1 MLVADIMSR
10 SVVAISP
17 DAPIAQA
24 IRLMIDHRV
33 SGLPV
38 IDTEGRAVGMLTEG
52 DLLRR
57 VETGTEGEAPGWFAS
72 FFFPG
77 HQAERYVHTHG
88 RRVAEVMTPDVVCV
102 EEDAPLS
109 EVAVLMQ
116 RNRIKRL
123 PVVREGKVV
132 GIVSRADLVR
142 VVGESL
148 RRSTA
153 TADDS
158 AIRQQ
163 IVKEIGSAPWA
174 PRTSVSVAVENG
186 IVLLDGCV
194 FDMRARSAIGVLAEN
209 VSGVKRVDNR
219 LICVE
224 PTSGMLIYDPD
235 EEASSAT
242 AARTS
247 R

>member
-1 MLVADIMSR
+1 MLAAQLMSR
-10 SVVAISP
+10 SIVAISP
-17 DAPIAQA
+17 DAPLAQA

-38 IDTEGRAVGMLTEG
+38 IDSEGRAVGMLTEG

-77 HQAERYVHTHG
+77 RQAERYVQTHG
-88 RRVAEVMTPDVVCV
+88 RRVSEVMTPNVVCV
-102 EEDAPLS
+102 EDDTPLS
-109 EVAVLMQ
+109 EVAALMQ
-116 RNRIKRL
+116 RKRIKRL
-123 PVVREGKVV
+123 PVVRGGKVV

-148 RRSTA
+148 LTSTA
-153 TADDS
+153 TADDT
-158 AIRQQ
+158 AIRQK
-163 IVKEIGSAPWA
+163 IVKELDSAPWA

-186 IVLLDGCV
+186 VVLLDGCV
-194 FDMRARSAIGVLAEN
+194 FDMRGRSAIGVLAEN
-209 VSGVKRVDNR
+209 VSGVKRVENR
-219 LICVE
+219 LICIE
-224 PTSGMLIYDPD
+224 PRSGMLLYDPYG
-235 EEASSAT
+235 EASSAT
-242 AARTS
+242 VEQTS